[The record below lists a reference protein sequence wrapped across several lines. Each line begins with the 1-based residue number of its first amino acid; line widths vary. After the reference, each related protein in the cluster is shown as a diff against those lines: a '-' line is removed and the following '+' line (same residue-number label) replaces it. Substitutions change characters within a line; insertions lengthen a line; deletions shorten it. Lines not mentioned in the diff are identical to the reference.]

1 MTKKIYQSK
10 TIIVNV
16 ISLVVIIVQIQTG
29 FVISIQEQ
37 AAILTVINIVLRL
50 ATKEAVTIN

>member
-1 MTKKIYQSK
+1 MTKKIHQSK

-16 ISLVVIIVQIQTG
+16 IALVGMIVQMQTG
-29 FVISIQEQ
+29 FVISVAEQ

-50 ATKEAVTIN
+50 VTKEAVIL